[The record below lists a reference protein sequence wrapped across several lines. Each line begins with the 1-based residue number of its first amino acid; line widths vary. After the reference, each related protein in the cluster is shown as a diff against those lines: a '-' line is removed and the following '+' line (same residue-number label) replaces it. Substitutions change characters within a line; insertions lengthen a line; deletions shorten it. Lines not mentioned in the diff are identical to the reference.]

1 MQSWK
6 QEIYSPSA
14 AFNKYKQLYNS
25 NCKFYSFDLAGYGTL
40 QIPQKDV
47 YCLAGFSD
55 KIFDIMKYYESDKN
69 ALINKINTIEL

>member
-1 MQSWK
+1 MG
-6 QEIYSPSA
+6 
-14 AFNKYKQLYNS
+14 
-25 NCKFYSFDLAGYGTL
+25 KFYSFDLAGYGTL

-69 ALINKINTIEL
+69 ITKVTKML